1 MVVYELCITEHMVSE
16 RGSEL
21 SMLSLRVSA
30 SSMVLDC
37 LFWVSDLDFIQYFGV
52 GDSLVVLFELFSC
65 T

>member
-1 MVVYELCITEHMVSE
+1 MVSE

-30 SSMVLDC
+30 SSVVLDC
-37 LFWVSDLDFIQYFGV
+37 LFWASDLDFGV
-52 GDSLVVLFELFSC
+52 GNSLVVSFELFSC